1 MDKLLNILF
10 KSNDFYKAK
19 SCPHARL
26 AIKLLKIAEKET
38 LSKSDIQ
45 HKLIIFI

>member
-1 MDKLLNILF
+1 MYFFIY

-19 SCPHARL
+19 SCSHARL

-38 LSKSDIQ
+38 LSNFFFFFFFFFFF
-45 HKLIIFI
+45 LY